1 MKNSVPVIE
10 LNNASKE
17 FRMKTGFF
25 SGQGSAI
32 KAVDNVSLTINR
44 GEIVGLVGESGSGKT
59 TLARMVLG
67 LIKPTS
73 GQILIDGE
81 DIANISQSRMK
92 EIRQRIAVVFQDP
105 ASNLNPK
112 HTVGDSVMRPLLIKG
127 MSKKEALERA
137 GDAMDKVQM
146 SRKYLDSYP
155 HQLSGGQLQR
165 IAIARALVIEPR
177 IMILDEPTSALDISI
192 QAQILNLLIDLQQNT
207 DMTYLI
213 ISHDLNVIKYVSD
226 RIAVM
231 YLGKLVEY
239 GDCENVAKAP
249 IHPYTKGLLAAA
261 PVTHPSLRGDK
272 PGRLRDDPGNGNDVG
287 EGCPLYNRCPV
298 ADRTCLEKQEL
309 REINERHFAA
319 CSKAEG
325 SERT

>member
-1 MKNSVPVIE
+1 MNEWIPVVE
-10 LNNASKE
+10 VNHASKH

-25 SGQGSAI
+25 SGRSTEI
-32 KAVDNVSLTINR
+32 KAVDDVTLKINR
-44 GEIVGLVGESGSGKT
+44 GEVVGLVGESGSGKT

-67 LIKPTS
+67 LIRPTS

-81 DIANISQSRMK
+81 DIASVGRGKMK

-105 ASNLNPK
+105 VSNLNPK
-112 HTVGDSVMRPLLIKG
+112 HTVGDSVMRPLLIRGVPKR
-127 MSKKEALERA
+127 EALARA
-137 GDAMDKVQM
+137 GEAMDKVQM

-165 IAIARALVIEPR
+165 IAIARALVTEPR

-192 QAQILNLLIDLQQNT
+192 QAQILNLLLDLQRDT

-231 YLGKLVEY
+231 YHGKLVEY
-239 GDCENVAKAP
+239 GDCREVAKAP
-249 IHPYTKGLLAAA
+249 KHPYTRGLLAAA

-272 PGRLRDDPGNGNDVG
+272 PGRLRDEQGNTGDIG
-287 EGCPLYNRCPV
+287 EGCPLYHRCPY
-298 ADRTCLEKQEL
+298 ADDSCRNRQEL
-309 REINERHFAA
+309 REFSGHHFAA
-319 CSKAEG
+319 CGKAE
-325 SERT
+325 

>member
-1 MKNSVPVIE
+1 MSNPTPVIE
-10 LNNASKE
+10 LNHVSKV

-25 SGQGSAI
+25 SLQSAGV
-32 KAVDNVSLTINR
+32 KAVDDVSLAIHK

-81 DIANISQSRMK
+81 DTAHIGRGKMK

-112 HTVGDSVMRPLLIKG
+112 HTVGDAVMRPLLIRG
-127 MSKKEALERA
+127 LPKKEMRERA
-137 GDAMDKVQM
+137 EEAMDKVRM
-146 SRKYLDSYP
+146 SRKYLESYP

-165 IAIARALVIEPR
+165 IAIARALVTEPR

-192 QAQILNLLIDLQQNT
+192 QAQILNLLIELQRDTDL
-207 DMTYLI
+207 TYLI

-231 YLGKLVEY
+231 YQGKLVEY
-239 GDCENVAKAP
+239 GACEEVAKAP
-249 IHPYTKGLLAAA
+249 RHPYTRGLLAAA
-261 PVTHPSLRGDK
+261 PVIHPALRGEK
-272 PGRLRDDPGNGNDVG
+272 TGRLKADSGDQSAIGD
-287 EGCPLYNRCPV
+287 GCPLYYRCSL
-298 ADRTCLEKQEL
+298 ADSSCLLKQEL
-309 REINERHFAA
+309 REIADRHFAA
-319 CSKAEG
+319 CAKAE
-325 SERT
+325 